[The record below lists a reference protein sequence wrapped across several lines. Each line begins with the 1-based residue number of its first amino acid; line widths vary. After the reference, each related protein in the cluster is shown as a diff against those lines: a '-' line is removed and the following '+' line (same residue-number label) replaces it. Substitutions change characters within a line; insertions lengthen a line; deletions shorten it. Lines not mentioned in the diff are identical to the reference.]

1 MGNEQRPMRAEDRAH
16 EEWLIKEQRLTIR
29 AMILTLAVC
38 IAPFLALPFGLNPAL
53 VVLAAGLL
61 FTTWLCWSG
70 AKYVGLVSRGRL
82 KSAALLNFVMALA
95 VIGIVLIRVF

>member
-1 MGNEQRPMRAEDRAH
+1 MRADDRAH

-38 IAPFLALPFGLNPAL
+38 LAPFLVLPFGIDPAL
-53 VVLAAGLL
+53 IVLGAGLL

-70 AKYVGLVSRGRL
+70 GNLVGPVSRGKLR
-82 KSAALLNFVMALA
+82 SMAIMNLIMA
-95 VIGIVLIRVF
+95 VVVIGIVLLRVL